1 MSDEEPAGE
10 RSYTIAIKTDYIE
23 RGRYRVSILFD
34 GEVKSQ
40 WEATAETL
48 VGMRERLINSC
59 IRLYLRNG
67 FADEVT
73 ANEIPGLT
81 DLSG

>member
-1 MSDEEPAGE
+1 
-10 RSYTIAIKTDYIE
+10 
-23 RGRYRVSILFD
+23 
-34 GEVKSQ
+34 
-40 WEATAETL
+40 
-48 VGMRERLINSC
+48 MRERLINSC